1 MINSNV
7 KSSVRD
13 YETPMDWYLG
23 RKPRDSIDNRVES
36 LERMKSYFPSEHYR
50 KAQTEK
56 RQTGTFGSYFP
67 TKEYLAIRE
76 ASNKERAERRKARN
90 ESISAVYNQAVVPA
104 VKGVYNY
111 GVIPIAKLM
120 KASAK
125 WAANRGYKLA
135 NNLIE
140 LYSLKQKYGDLDEE
154 LTKARKKLDNI
165 LRDDPKEDVI
175 EASFEEVKPK
185 KTTTSD
191 YEEPTS
197 PTSPED
203 KTDRKAESPLE
214 NTVENSLYDEVMGT
228 GNYKPLSE
236 SEIEELIRRTGNQ
249 PQTGELNDTKYEED
263 PFNYIAEPVESKDT
277 PETEIPTY
285 EFPDSKYEEVKKS
298 KTYEEVRKKWDDNLQ
313 RVKIKRRTNAWDNI
327 YNTLMRNDLKD
338 EDVKSL
344 EQSIINTLD
353 DPNFKKSN
361 QTLFIR
367 LMNTNPRAYETFNG
381 YRNQM
386 IKHIKESQK

>member
-1 MINSNV
+1 MTN
-7 KSSVRD
+7 SSVRD

-23 RKPRDSIDNRVES
+23 RKPRDSIDNRIEV
-36 LERMKSYFPSEHYR
+36 LERMKSYFPSKHYR
-50 KAQTEK
+50 EAQAEK
-56 RQTGTFGSYFP
+56 RQIKTFGSYFP

-76 ASNKERAERRKARN
+76 TSNKERAERRKARN

-111 GVIPIAKLM
+111 GVVPITKLM
-120 KASAK
+120 KESVK

-135 NNLIE
+135 NNLME

-154 LTKARKKLDNI
+154 LAKAREKLDNI
-165 LRDDPKEDVI
+165 LSDNLREDI
-175 EASFEEVKPK
+175 IDESFEEVKPEK
-185 KTTTSD
+185 TTSD

-197 PTSPED
+197 PTSPKD

-214 NTVENSLYDEVMGT
+214 NTVEDSLYDEVMGT

-236 SEIEELIRRTGNQ
+236 SEIEKLIRRTRNQ
-249 PQTGELNDTKYEED
+249 PQTGELNDTKYEEV
-263 PFNYIAEPVESKDT
+263 PFSYIAEPVESKDNL
-277 PETEIPTY
+277 EREIPKY
-285 EFPDSKYEEVKKS
+285 EFPDSKYEEIKKP
-298 KTYEEVRKKWDDNLQ
+298 KTYKEVREKWDDNLQ
-313 RVKIKRRTNAWDNI
+313 RVKTKRRTNAWDNI
-327 YNTLMRNDLKD
+327 YNTLVRDNLNE

-367 LMNTNPRAYETFNG
+367 LMDTNPRIYETFDN
-381 YRNQM
+381 YRNQ
-386 IKHIKESQK
+386 IIQHRKESKK